1 MDSNDPLDDF
11 LAAKPERTWRKPKRV
26 VKALREAYTYGVPV
40 LQMKGHIDQM
50 VEHTGYSFVCG
61 TPDETLR
68 RVVAFLLT
76 NCESD
81 TLASLLPLL
90 WARGGREDIVT
101 TGILLVNIDRAS
113 LDSDVWGVLAG
124 LVRATEPLEGLLAV
138 VEELYRGEHGS
149 PDDDLLLDWFG
160 GSPIHSCL
168 ALLCLHAGWVRSG
181 RAPLTGHL
189 REAVDEMNVGDS
201 DGLLKRVRD
210 QLLEAQ

>member
-101 TGILLVNIDRAS
+101 TGILLVNIDRALS
-113 LDSDVWGVLAG
+113 IPMYGARSAGSCGRRSQWRDCCSSSRNCTVLSMALQMMICCSNGSEALRSIPAWPCCASTLAG
-124 LVRATEPLEGLLAV
+124 CGADV
-138 VEELYRGEHGS
+138 
-149 PDDDLLLDWFG
+149 
-160 GSPIHSCL
+160 
-168 ALLCLHAGWVRSG
+168 LH
-181 RAPLTGHL
+181 
-189 REAVDEMNVGDS
+189 
-201 DGLLKRVRD
+201 
-210 QLLEAQ
+210 